1 MTAAT
6 IADNDEE
13 GTQMHKMNSYL
24 HEDDNDK
31 DDAMM
36 RMKALMN
43 AKDVLYEKIK
53 A

>member
-1 MTAAT
+1 MQEN
-6 IADNDEE
+6 DNDE
-13 GTQMHKMNSYL
+13 
-24 HEDDNDK
+24 DK

-43 AKDVLYEKIK
+43 EKDVLYEMIK

>member
-1 MTAAT
+1 MYW
-6 IADNDEE
+6 INSCMQENDNDE
-13 GTQMHKMNSYL
+13 
-24 HEDDNDK
+24 DK

-43 AKDVLYEKIK
+43 EKDVLYEMIK

>member
-1 MTAAT
+1 M
-6 IADNDEE
+6 
-13 GTQMHKMNSYL
+13 

-36 RMKALMN
+36 RKMLLMN
-43 AKDVLYEKIK
+43 EKDVLYEMIK

>member
-1 MTAAT
+1 MQE
-6 IADNDEE
+6 NDKDE
-13 GTQMHKMNSYL
+13 
-24 HEDDNDK
+24 DK

-43 AKDVLYEKIK
+43 EKDVLYEMIK